1 MKNLIRS
8 LVLLL
13 SPLAASAE
21 SGALPAFNFT
31 GAAALR
37 AETSALA
44 APAPRPADVID
55 KSHMYI
61 QTGKDVLFGYAKTPE
76 QFAEASSYWIE
87 VLAAAGIQAGAPALG
102 KTGLFTV
109 PYRAT
114 DGRALRAFTAEP
126 RQFPPKDDAGLRA
139 NMALARQALTAAG
152 LTPVSARVVNLEY
165 SLPTYSILYLVKP
178 EAREEHETQLRI
190 LKPGDEVDPG
200 LIAAS
205 GVTVVQKPQPWI
217 LVYVGPELGY
227 VGLIAKT
234 AEDLALRLEKR
245 KAYLIAA
252 GKKIIGSKLAAVDDP
267 EYKFGAELLFFQ

>member
-1 MKNLIRS
+1 MKNMIAA

-21 SGALPAFNFT
+21 APSLPAFSFT
-31 GAAALR
+31 GAAQLR
-37 AETSALA
+37 AEKFALV

-61 QTGKDVLFGYAKTPE
+61 QAGKDVLFGYAKTPE
-76 QFAEASSYWIE
+76 QFAEASSYWTE
-87 VLAAAGIQAGAPALG
+87 VLAAAGIQPGAPTLS
-102 KTGLFTV
+102 KTGLFTI
-109 PYRAT
+109 PYRTT
-114 DGRALRAFTAEP
+114 DGRALRAFVAEP

-139 NMALARQALTAAG
+139 NMALARQALSAAG
-152 LTPVSARVVNLEY
+152 LTPVSERVVNLEY

-178 EAREEHETQLRI
+178 EALEEHESQIRV
-190 LKPGDEVDPG
+190 LKPGDDIDAG
-200 LIAAS
+200 LIKAS
-205 GVTVVQKPQPWI
+205 GVTLVQKPEPWI
-217 LVYVGPELGY
+217 LVYIGPELGY

-252 GKKIIGSKLAAVDDP
+252 GKKIIGSKLVAVEDS

>member
-1 MKNLIRS
+1 MKNLIPA

-13 SPLAASAE
+13 SPLAASADN
-21 SGALPAFNFT
+21 GAMPAFNFT
-31 GAAALR
+31 GIAALR
-37 AETSALA
+37 AEKSAIT

-61 QTGKDVLFGYAKTPE
+61 QTGKNALFGFAKTPE
-76 QFAEASSYWIE
+76 QFAEASAYWTE
-87 VLAAAGIQAGAPALG
+87 VLAAAGIEAGAPTFKDG
-102 KTGLFTV
+102 FFTL
-109 PYRAT
+109 PYRTA
-114 DGRALRAFTAEP
+114 DGRALRAFVAEP

-139 NMALARQALTAAG
+139 NMTLAYRALTAAG

-178 EAREEHETQLRI
+178 EALEEHETQLRI
-190 LKPGDEVDPG
+190 LKPGDDIDAG
-200 LIAAS
+200 LIKAS

-245 KAYLIAA
+245 KAHLIAA
-252 GKKIIGSKLAAVDDP
+252 GKKIIGSKLVAVDDS